1 MIIEFE
7 RSGGFG
13 GMLVSTRIDTD
24 DLDPEVAE
32 ELIDLV
38 RSTGYF
44 DLPEGAS
51 PRSAGA
57 DMFHY
62 KVRIEDEARALTVEM
77 DDGGVSE
84 DLRPLLRQLTLL
96 ARKTNSS
103 E

>member
-24 DLDPEVAE
+24 DLNPEAAE

-44 DLPEGAS
+44 DLPEEES
-51 PRSAGA
+51 PRSIGA
-57 DMFHY
+57 DMFQY
-62 KVRIEDEARALTVEM
+62 KVRIEDEARALTLEM
-77 DDGGVSE
+77 DDGGVS
-84 DLRPLLRQLTLL
+84 DVLRPLLRQLTLL
-96 ARKTNSS
+96 ARKVDSS